1 MSVSLPPLP
10 PAEGEEGY
18 RPGGRSVV
26 DVVGEEH
33 RRLTALVEELA
44 DPATDADRRRAVA
57 DVFAAQVSRHLS
69 GEEQYLYPALRDAL
83 PDGAELADRDVETDT
98 ALRRAVQA
106 ADPEHVAAVHRS
118 WRQHVAAVEP
128 ALHRLRGAATEEE
141 LIRLGNRFA
150 IAEEAAPTRPHPGTP
165 TTPPWNR
172 IVEPAVGVVD
182 KIRDAVTGRRTY
194 PADLDR
200 K

>member
-10 PAEGEEGY
+10 PAEGDEGY

-26 DVVGEEH
+26 DIIGEEH

-44 DPATDADRRRAVA
+44 DPATGPDRRRAVA
-57 DVFAAQVSRHLS
+57 EVFAAEVSRHLS
-69 GEEQYLYPALRDAL
+69 GEEQYLYPALRGAL
-83 PDGAELADRDVETDT
+83 PDGAELAERDVETDT

-106 ADPEHVAAVHRS
+106 ADPGHAAEVRER
-118 WRQHVAAVEP
+118 WRQHVAAVDP
-128 ALHRLRGAATEEE
+128 ALGRLRAAATEEE
-141 LIRLGNRFA
+141 LIRLGNRFV

-165 TTPPWNR
+165 TAPPWNR

-194 PADLDR
+194 PTDLDR
-200 K
+200 E

>member
-1 MSVSLPPLP
+1 MSVPLPPLP
-10 PAEGEEGY
+10 PAEGDEGY

-26 DVVGEEH
+26 DVVDEEH

-57 DVFAAQVSRHLS
+57 DVFTAEVSRHLS
-69 GEEQYLYPALRDAL
+69 GEEQYLYPALRGAL

-98 ALRRAVQA
+98 ALRRAVRA
-106 ADPEHVAAVHRS
+106 ADPEHAADVRRR

-128 ALHRLRGAATEEE
+128 ALGRLRGVATEEE

-150 IAEEAAPTRPHPGTP
+150 IAEEAAPTRPHSGTP
-165 TTPPWNR
+165 TAPPWNR

-182 KIRDAVTGRRTY
+182 KIRDAVTGRPTY

-200 K
+200 D